1 MYRSKLWAL
10 LISKFAD
17 DRVMGIRGM
26 GALNTPESRGAIV
39 TMLQDD
45 VPEVRLTA
53 AEQLARLGDKR
64 GETQV
69 YEYFQT
75 QPDLNKM
82 DMANGMAVRAIG
94 YLASSRLNSLLPQI
108 IETPSRDLQLIAAQA
123 VLLQA
128 K

>member
-1 MYRSKLWAL
+1 
-10 LISKFAD
+10 
-17 DRVMGIRGM
+17 
-26 GALNTPESRGAIV
+26 
-39 TMLQDD
+39 
-45 VPEVRLTA
+45 
-53 AEQLARLGDKR
+53 KR